1 MNISSAPFEGRQLR
15 DVFGTFVTGVTVV
28 TTRDAEGV
36 AHGVTANSFNTVS
49 LEPPLVLWSQVL
61 TAKSF
66 GAFRDSPRFTVNIL
80 ADDQIG
86 ISNNFAKSREDKFE
100 GIAHQNG
107 LGNVPILEDVS
118 AYLECVQV
126 AAYPS
131 GDHMLYVGRVE
142 RMGHGNRRPL
152 AFSAGRYMV
161 AHSCDLEASYFQPND
176 LQPVPMLA
184 INHVRAAMP
193 GLAEQLGG
201 HTLCLSVWGNHGPT
215 AVHWEPSS
223 QSVSDQLFSGL
234 VMPITRSATGL
245 AFAAYLPE
253 SVTKAFIEE
262 DLRQFSIPGED
273 LASRRERFAGE
284 TAQVIEHGLARVVG
298 SAPSLLH
305 KVPVHTFS
313 VPLRDASG
321 RMIMALTLAASAT
334 RLSPDWQGEVP
345 RALLAAANNLSQQLG
360 FRSL

>member
-1 MNISSAPFEGRQLR
+1 MKISSAPFEGRELR

-28 TTRDAEGV
+28 TTRDADGI

-100 GIAHQNG
+100 GIAHQSG
-107 LGNVPILEDVS
+107 LGDVPILDGVS

-131 GDHMLYVGRVE
+131 GDHMLYIGRVE

-161 AHSCDLEASYFQPND
+161 AHSCDLEASYFQPNE
-176 LQPVPMLA
+176 LQPVPMQA
-184 INHVRAAMP
+184 INVVRAAMP
-193 GLAEQLGG
+193 ELTELLGG

-215 AVHWEPSS
+215 ALHWEPSS
-223 QSVSDQLFSGL
+223 HAVSDQLISGL

-245 AFAAYLPE
+245 AFAAFLPE

-273 LASRRERFAGE
+273 LASRRQRFADE
-284 TAQVIEHGLARVVG
+284 AAQVIEHGLARMVG

-305 KVPVHTFS
+305 KIPVHTFS
-313 VPLRDASG
+313 VPLRDTSG

-334 RLSPDWQGEVP
+334 RLSPDWLGEVP
-345 RALLAAANNLSQQLG
+345 NALIAAANDLSQQLG
-360 FRSL
+360 FQNI